1 MENMKEEFSFN
12 QSEPVI
18 VKDLSDT
25 TEVGE
30 RYREITRLV
39 ESEVP
44 TKIGTGIGKALLEL
58 TGTIRDFNLTT
69 TKLTKKANVLILFYV
84 ILTAVIAGVAVLSL
98 WRSIVDP
105 VNLQNLAYD
114 PKPTRTLTG

>member
-1 MENMKEEFSFN
+1 MKEEFSFN